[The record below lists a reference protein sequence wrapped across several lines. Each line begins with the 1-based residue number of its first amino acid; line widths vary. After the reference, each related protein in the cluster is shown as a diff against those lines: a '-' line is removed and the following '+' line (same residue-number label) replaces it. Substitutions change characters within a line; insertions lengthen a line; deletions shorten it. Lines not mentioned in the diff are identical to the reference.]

1 MSKDL
6 KVEIKEL
13 PIGQLVEN
21 KGQIEDVPT
30 NPRKI
35 KRERFNALVES
46 IKASPDMKVLNEL
59 KVYPLDGKYVVLG
72 GNHRLQAYKK
82 LGWKTVLCKVLDE
95 STPKERLREIV
106 IKENMQ
112 YAENDEKL
120 LAGWDVK
127 ELVSWDV
134 PMKINGGGNSQSNEA
149 GEVEFVEVLN
159 EYHNYVVLYFDNEV
173 DWLQAQTLLGL
184 KKVNLMSTSKS
195 SDDVYSKEI
204 GIGRILRG
212 PDVFNRLMKTNA
224 MPSVSDENKE
234 VKE

>member
-59 KVYPLDGKYVVLG
+59 KVYPLDGKFIVLG

-127 ELVSWDV
+127 ELVTWDV
-134 PMKINGGGNSQSNEA
+134 PMKIKGGGSQESEM
-149 GEVEFVEVLN
+149 GDVEFTEVLD
-159 EYHNYVVLYFDNEV
+159 ETHNYVVLYFDNDV
-173 DWLQAQTLLGL
+173 DWLQAQTLLGI
-184 KKVNLMSTSKS
+184 KPVQLMSTKKGGTN
-195 SDDVYSKEI
+195 VNGQKI
-204 GIGRILRG
+204 GIGRVLRG
-212 PDVFNRLMKTNA
+212 SDVINRLIGENSLGSKTKQ
-224 MPSVSDENKE
+224 NKE
-234 VKE
+234 